1 MMTESG
7 EIPKS
12 PPALLDGWLG
22 QQEPPCYSIKYSARN
37 AISVNTVTLLKDKS
51 TFFFSR
57 KCQSI
62 RASLLAFLPNE
73 VLSNSQ
79 SVIFQNHICQ
89 QETSAWLVATCH
101 ILLFVNNDLQQK
113 GFLLHSSVDQAAT
126 SLPNEVDFSL
136 SSKLQQEPLSSHQES
151 LSSQQASFFQST
163 RPLLWTNSHFVRPKF
178 VQVKIAL
185 VWFDFYSLWL
195 VGLLLV
201 WQALNLNFFYIFN
214 W

>member
-51 TFFFSR
+51 TLYFSR

-62 RASLLAFLPNE
+62 RTSLLAFLPNE

-89 QETSAWLVATCH
+89 QETSAWLIATRH

-113 GFLLHSSVDQAAT
+113 GFLLHSSVDQAAA

-136 SSKLQQEPLSSHQES
+136 SSKLQQEPLSSLQES
-151 LSSQQASFFQST
+151 FSSPQGPSFGLILTLYGQSLCKL
-163 RPLLWTNSHFVRPKF
+163 RLP
-178 VQVKIAL
+178 
-185 VWFDFYSLWL
+185 WFDLFLFIMTGWSAL
-195 VGLLLV
+195 GLTSIELKFLLY
-201 WQALNLNFFYIFN
+201 L
-214 W
+214 